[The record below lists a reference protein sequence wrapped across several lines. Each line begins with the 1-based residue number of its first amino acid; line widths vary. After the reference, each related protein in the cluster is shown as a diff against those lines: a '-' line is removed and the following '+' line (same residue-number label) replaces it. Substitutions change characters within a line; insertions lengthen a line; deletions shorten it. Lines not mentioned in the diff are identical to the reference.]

1 MKSGAVAGLLLF
13 GSFGAQGE
21 GHPVDIEIGSS
32 IMKNEEAPPIND
44 LLMNEEVLR
53 MDENTNQCDARKRKH
68 EERANGRKWDTSLCA
83 IIGLSPVHHL
93 STVFLKSVQVL
104 LYKPNV

>member
-1 MKSGAVAGLLLF
+1 VKSGAVAGLLLF

-68 EERANGRKWDTSLCA
+68 EERANGRK
-83 IIGLSPVHHL
+83 
-93 STVFLKSVQVL
+93 
-104 LYKPNV
+104 